1 MANPVLLNESFTL
14 VPLSYEARSWI
25 MQKAVQLHS
34 NLDNWKALWT
44 ALGFSTYLQSNIKAM
59 TDTRRGEKPNT
70 NII

>member
-1 MANPVLLNESFTL
+1 
-14 VPLSYEARSWI
+14 

-34 NLDNWKALWT
+34 DLDNWKALWT